1 MANTIPVYHLIIRKE
16 DYTEAVAYNSSD
28 QINQGTSARFLYNW
42 NATMVYDGKVYDN
55 IRFRLRGAN
64 GRYQGRGKR
73 SMRVRFNDGKF
84 LEARDQNGKKFKNS
98 WRTLTLGKANSN
110 RQTMTFGLNE
120 AVNYHLFSKMGVPAV
135 TPLFVQWRVIDDDAE
150 SPDQWRGDYNGTYF
164 VSETYDVRFL
174 EQHDLKKG
182 NLYKLINQT
191 NNWQQ
196 QQRYQP

>member
-1 MANTIPVYHLIIRKE
+1 MLDDGSEGDTIAGDDFFSAIIPAFGHRHLVRYRITVTDAANNAARVPYQDDPSRNFAYFVYNGVPAYQSIDANTMANTIPVYHLIIRKE

-84 LEARDQNGKKFKNS
+84 LEARDQNGKKFKNPS
-98 WRTLTLGKANSN
+98 CAICKGLG
-110 RQTMTFGLNE
+110 R
-120 AVNYHLFSKMGVPAV
+120 
-135 TPLFVQWRVIDDDAE
+135 
-150 SPDQWRGDYNGTYF
+150 
-164 VSETYDVRFL
+164 
-174 EQHDLKKG
+174 
-182 NLYKLINQT
+182 
-191 NNWQQ
+191 
-196 QQRYQP
+196 